1 MKIDVINILNS
12 YLVRVEGIDTKKES
26 ERNKL
31 CRFADFLDKQ
41 KGFQVTELIF
51 MYAIK
56 EAYIK
61 IYSNEKSIT
70 DLQKIINDELSK
82 RANIR

>member
-1 MKIDVINILNS
+1 MKIDVINSLNS
-12 YLVRVEGIDTKKES
+12 YLVRVEGINPKQEG

-31 CRFADFLDKQ
+31 CRFADFLDLQ

-61 IYSNEKSIT
+61 IYSNEKSIS

>member
-1 MKIDVINILNS
+1 MKIDVINSLNS
-12 YLVRVEGIDTKKES
+12 YLVRVEGINSKQEG

-31 CRFADFLDKQ
+31 CRFADFLDLQ

-61 IYSNEKSIT
+61 IYSNEKSIS

>member
-1 MKIDVINILNS
+1 MKIDVINSLNS

-31 CRFADFLDKQ
+31 CRFADFLDMQ
-41 KGFQVTELIF
+41 KVFQVTELIF

-61 IYSNEKSIT
+61 IYSNEKTIS
-70 DLQKIINDELSK
+70 DLQKLINDELSK

>member
-1 MKIDVINILNS
+1 MKIDVINSLNS
-12 YLVRVEGIDTKKES
+12 YLVRVEGIDPKQEG

-31 CRFADFLDKQ
+31 CRFADFLYLQ

-61 IYSNEKSIT
+61 IYSNEKSIS

>member
-1 MKIDVINILNS
+1 MKIDVINSLNS
-12 YLVRVEGIDTKKES
+12 YLVRVEGIDTKQES

-31 CRFADFLDKQ
+31 CRFADFIDVQ

-61 IYSNEKSIT
+61 IYSYEKSIS
-70 DLQKIINDELSK
+70 DLQKLINDELSR
-82 RANIR
+82 RANLR

>member
-1 MKIDVINILNS
+1 MKIDVINNLNS
-12 YLVRVEGIDTKKES
+12 YLVRVEGIDTKQEI

-31 CRFADFLDKQ
+31 CRFADFIDVQ

-61 IYSNEKSIT
+61 IYSNEKSIS
-70 DLQKIINDELSK
+70 DLQKLINDELSR

>member
-1 MKIDVINILNS
+1 MKIDVINSLNS
-12 YLVRVEGIDTKKES
+12 YLVRVEGIDTKQES

-31 CRFADFLDKQ
+31 CRFAEVLDMQ

-61 IYSNEKSIT
+61 IYSNEKTIT
-70 DLQKIINDELSK
+70 DLQKLINDELSK

>member
-1 MKIDVINILNS
+1 MKIDVINSLNS
-12 YLVRVEGIDTKKES
+12 YLVRVEGINSKQEG

-31 CRFADFLDKQ
+31 LRFADFLDLQ

-61 IYSNEKSIT
+61 IYSNEKSIS

>member
-1 MKIDVINILNS
+1 MKIDVINSINS
-12 YLVRVEGIDTKKES
+12 YLVRVEGIDTKQEG

-31 CRFADFLDKQ
+31 CRFADFLDLQ
-41 KGFQVTELIF
+41 NGFQVTELIF

-61 IYSNEKSIT
+61 IYSNEKSIS

>member
-1 MKIDVINILNS
+1 MKIDVINSLNS
-12 YLVRVEGIDTKKES
+12 YLVRVEGIDPKQEG

-31 CRFADFLDKQ
+31 CRFADFLDLQ
-41 KGFQVTELIF
+41 KGFQVTELIL

-61 IYSNEKSIT
+61 IYSNEKSIS

>member
-1 MKIDVINILNS
+1 MKIDVINSLNS
-12 YLVRVEGIDTKKES
+12 YLVRVEGIETKQES

-31 CRFADFLDKQ
+31 CCFADFIDVQ
-41 KGFQVTELIF
+41 NGFQVTELIF
-51 MYAIK
+51 LYAIK

-61 IYSNEKSIT
+61 IYSNEKSIS
-70 DLQKIINDELSK
+70 DLQKLINDELSR

>member
-1 MKIDVINILNS
+1 MKIDVINSINS
-12 YLVRVEGIDTKKES
+12 YLVRVEGIDTKKEG

-31 CRFADFLDKQ
+31 GRFADFLDLQ
-41 KGFQVTELIF
+41 NGFQVTELIF

-61 IYSNEKSIT
+61 IYSNEKSIS